1 LHKNIRE
8 EDMKKY
14 IIILIL
20 ILVGAVAY
28 LSYQNKQ
35 LTTKYETSIENIKAY
50 DAQLSGLKD
59 NNRVFKLTIDQ
70 LNYSNDSII
79 NRMKEVQKELGIK
92 DKRLQQLQYEA
103 SHAQRTDTITLKDTL
118 FRDPQLRLDTIVGD
132 KWFKTNLHLQFPSTI
147 ALKPEIELERYTYIN
162 GKRETVNP
170 PKKFFLFRW
179 FQKKHTVV
187 EVNVR
192 EMNPYVK
199 EKTQRFIQ
207 IVE

>member
-1 LHKNIRE
+1 
-8 EDMKKY
+8 MKKY

-35 LTTKYETSIENIKAY
+35 LTTKYETSIENIKTY

-79 NRMKEVQKELGIK
+79 NKMKEVQKELGIK
-92 DKRLQQLQYEA
+92 DKRLQQLQYDL
-103 SHAQRTDTITLKDTL
+103 SHAQRNDTIILSDTI
-118 FRDPQLRLDTIVGD
+118 FKSPEFKLDTIVGD
-132 KWFKTNLHLQFPSTI
+132 KWFKTNLHLKYPSTI
-147 ALKPEIELERYTYIN
+147 ALSPEIELERFTYIN

-199 EKTQRFIQ
+199 NKTQRFIQ
-207 IVE
+207 IIE

>member
-1 LHKNIRE
+1 
-8 EDMKKY
+8 MKKY

-132 KWFKTNLHLQFPSTI
+132 KWFKTNLHLEFPSTI
-147 ALKPEIELERYTYIN
+147 ALKPEIELERYTFIN

-170 PKKFFLFRW
+170 QKKFFLFRW

-199 EKTQRFIQ
+199 NKTQRFIQ
-207 IVE
+207 IIE